1 MRLKDVLTDFK
12 VWITAA
18 IVVVAV
24 IVYLQINGSKSNAN
38 TANSSQSQQKTAV
51 FALSKADANAIT
63 KVVTDMVS
71 DCGEWGMNT
80 SVVTTDTA
88 SKYADYALKAA
99 TNLETREEIAK
110 FGNSVV
116 TRNDKR
122 VSCLA
127 SYVSKKSTM
136 VTDTPVYSPRDA
148 MLTYKV
154 IDKVK
159 VSDPMQ
165 SHLTMNAHGR
175 KSVTVSVRWKSLES
189 GLYLK
194 HKAVPAKN
202 GEKQALD
209 EYAPYTK
216 THEYDDVRMEVE
228 KNESNHWRITAISGK
243 EWEESGYTNVLAP
256 VVALEKGAKRLLT
269 PKEQQEASNLAHSTD
284 SIKNAAKALSEGV
297 HDDGTNVDIMKNR
310 CINRESKLFEC
321 DMNGNR
327 INSNGQQQQQPESA
341 QK

>member
-12 VWITAA
+12 VWVTAA

-24 IVYLQINGSKSNAN
+24 IVYLQINGSNPNGSEP
-38 TANSSQSQQKTAV
+38 SQKQQKTVAFV
-51 FALSKADANAIT
+51 LSKADANAIT
-63 KVVTDMVS
+63 KVVTDMVE

-80 SVVTTDTA
+80 SVVTIDTA

-99 TNLETREEIAK
+99 TNLATREETAK

-116 TRNDKR
+116 SRNDKR

-136 VTDTPVYSPRDA
+136 VTDTPVYTPRDA

-194 HKAVPAKN
+194 HKAEPAKN

-228 KNESNHWRITAISGK
+228 KNESNHWRITTISGK

-269 PKEQQEASNLAHSTD
+269 PKEQQAASNLDHSTD
-284 SIKNAAKALSEGV
+284 SVKNAAKALSEGV

-327 INSNGQQQQQPESA
+327 IKNNGQQQQQSESA